1 MTIEEKR
8 FKLAQHAFSQTQG
21 QEWSLVQ
28 ALADY
33 FRDLNAVH
41 DLESKLTHEQ
51 HLAFRMNLW
60 DITVRLGEDDV
71 WDRHFISA
79 TADQRCE
86 AIGKTLNLW

>member
-21 QEWSLVQ
+21 QEWSLAQ

-33 FRDLNAVH
+33 FHDLNAVH
-41 DLESKLTHEQ
+41 DLEMKLPRQLNHIDYWQKGYGRFQT
-51 HLAFRMNLW
+51 
-60 DITVRLGEDDV
+60 ILGELT
-71 WDRHFISA
+71 ITPYSA
-79 TADQRCE
+79 TAAQRAE